1 MLVLLVFR
9 LFVVTTIVLPLVLLR
24 AADAAF
30 QVRYFAYGSNC
41 YPNTMKLLRRIDC
54 LDSCAAILPGYK
66 LRFNIPGIPA
76 VEPSWACV
84 EPVVATSNNGNNDRN
99 NNNDSDMDCW
109 VHGVLYTLTLQDFAR
124 VSMSEGVP
132 LAYQWKLVD
141 VIPYQGDGDCAGQK
155 AFVEATM
162 SDDASSSSS
171 TNNNKI
177 KKAYTLVTNN
187 PFLRLRD
194 DIPPSR
200 AYRDLLIRGAK
211 SFQMDQSYIEKL
223 EAIPIGL
230 TLGEGF
236 VAKNVLEAIE
246 QQSSS
251 SSSS

>member
-1 MLVLLVFR
+1 MLLVLLLR
-9 LFVVTTIVLPLVLLR
+9 LFFVTILQ
-24 AADAAF
+24 AAEA
-30 QVRYFAYGSNC
+30 VTVKYFAYGSNC
-41 YPNTMKLLRRIDC
+41 YPGTMKSLRQIDC

-76 VEPSWACV
+76 VEPSWASV
-84 EPVVATSNNGNNDRN
+84 EQVISSNNDHSQH
-99 NNNDSDMDCW
+99 DFL

-141 VIPYQGDGDCAGQK
+141 VVPYQGDGDCAGQK
-155 AFVEATM
+155 ALMDAT
-162 SDDASSSSS
+162 ASSTSMA
-171 TNNNKI
+171 

-187 PFLRLRD
+187 PFLRR

-211 SFQMDQSYIEKL
+211 SFQMDKSYIEKL

-230 TLGEGF
+230 TIGEGL
-236 VAKNVLEAIE
+236 VVKKLLESVE

-251 SSSS
+251 S

>member
-1 MLVLLVFR
+1 MCVLL
-9 LFVVTTIVLPLVLLR
+9 LFFHFLVTRILQP
-24 AADAAF
+24 AEAAF
-30 QVRYFAYGSNC
+30 TVRYFAYGSNC
-41 YPNTMKLLRRIDC
+41 YPGTMKSLRQIDY
-54 LDSCAAILPGYK
+54 LNSCAAILPGYK

-84 EPVVATSNNGNNDRN
+84 EQVNGVSNNDNND
-99 NNNDSDMDCW
+99 DL

-141 VIPYQGDGDCAGQK
+141 VVPYQGDGDCAGQK
-155 AFVEATM
+155 ALMEAST
-162 SDDASSSSS
+162 ASTS
-171 TNNNKI
+171 I
-177 KKAYTLVTNN
+177 VKAYTLVTNN
-187 PFLRLRD
+187 PFLRS

-211 SFQMDQSYIEKL
+211 SFQMDQTYIEKL

-230 TLGEGF
+230 TIGEGL
-236 VAKNVLEAIE
+236 VAKNLWEAVE

-251 SSSS
+251 SS